1 MKWVAAMFDIYTE
14 ILVIYLSFIS
24 SDPILQYII
33 SMYNV
38 KFTKFHET
46 VGYVRG
52 GSLDDFGLPGGSPKS
67 GFDIPI
73 HCRGS
78 EGFSSPTRFA
88 TSYRS
93 KGNFR
98 SAGKYS
104 VHLIRLLGHFVCHFD
119 RP

>member
-14 ILVIYLSFIS
+14 ILVIYLAFIS

-52 GSLDDFGLPGGSPKS
+52 GSPKS
-67 GFDIPI
+67 GFDIPTEMV
-73 HCRGS
+73 S
-78 EGFSSPTRFA
+78 EFHFS
-88 TSYRS
+88 
-93 KGNFR
+93 
-98 SAGKYS
+98 
-104 VHLIRLLGHFVCHFD
+104 
-119 RP
+119 

>member
-1 MKWVAAMFDIYTE
+1 MLDLDFCIYRNIQKSIVTTLEICYTLSSPFPLEIPFEIRCDFDRMKWVAAMFDIYTE
-14 ILVIYLSFIS
+14 ILVIYLAFIS

-67 GFDIPI
+67 GFDIP
-73 HCRGS
+73 S
-78 EGFSSPTRFA
+78 
-88 TSYRS
+88 
-93 KGNFR
+93 
-98 SAGKYS
+98 
-104 VHLIRLLGHFVCHFD
+104 
-119 RP
+119 